1 MIKTINKL
9 GTEGIYLNVIKIIYD
24 KSINNILNG
33 KKLEAFPLRSGTRQ
47 RCSIS
52 LPLFNTILEVID
64 RVIR

>member
-1 MIKTINKL
+1 MIKTVNKL

-33 KKLEAFPLRSGTRQ
+33 KKLEAFIIRSGKRQ
-47 RCSIS
+47 GCSLS

>member
-1 MIKTINKL
+1 MIKTVNKL

-33 KKLEAFPLRSGTRQ
+33 KKLEAFILRSGTRQ
-47 RCSIS
+47 GCSLS